1 MKRESAIKNPC
12 TLDNFAKDSY
22 FFEIPS
28 VNGDVWLQCI
38 GEMQFVVS
46 RCAEHLF
53 WNSEL
58 QTCTIEKPVAK
69 SGVCRNLPCKNG
81 GDCQDLGNSQ
91 FQCLCRDGF
100 SGDLCEN
107 TVDQCVTNPCA
118 NGGRCLSWPGGFT
131 CVCQNKIIDETCTSG
146 MILSN

>member
-100 SGDLCEN
+100 SGDLCEI
-107 TVDQCVTNPCA
+107 VDDLCSTSPCT

-146 MILSN
+146 MIISN